1 MSPYFQRDTPPPLKL
16 SSGNCCVVYPQL
28 SSRLIPLRTQ
38 RATKSKSQFAEN
50 PLLPL
55 MMYFA
60 LSVELLFMLTR
71 SVGVGSLC
79 PRIVFTFQQTLNS
92 VDSLSLMQSTR
103 AVCIMKDTSSS
114 VFSKVSLQYVWVLGL
129 KNFNNIIKLSSHL
142 HALLTTC
149 ERVGL
154 ISALE
159 KGQILMDSLG
169 TPQKADTTFRPVPGQ

>member
-1 MSPYFQRDTPPPLKL
+1 MLIAREIYIFITNFTDLCQQNKKWRVGRPRNVLIRNHASCPHTSNWTTPPPLKL

-28 SSRLIPLRTQ
+28 SSRLMPLRTQ

-60 LSVELLFMLTR
+60 LSVELLFTSTR

-79 PRIVFTFQQTLNS
+79 PRIVFTFQQTLYS

-114 VFSKVSLQYVWVLGL
+114 VFFHSFPTARVSVGAQ
-129 KNFNNIIKLSSHL
+129 KL
-142 HALLTTC
+142 
-149 ERVGL
+149 
-154 ISALE
+154 
-159 KGQILMDSLG
+159 
-169 TPQKADTTFRPVPGQ
+169 

>member
-1 MSPYFQRDTPPPLKL
+1 MSPYFQWDTASPLKL

-60 LSVELLFMLTR
+60 LSVELLFTATR
-71 SVGVGSLC
+71 SVGVG

-114 VFSKVSLQYVWVLGL
+114 VFFHSFPTVRVSVGAQ
-129 KNFNNIIKLSSHL
+129 KL
-142 HALLTTC
+142 
-149 ERVGL
+149 
-154 ISALE
+154 
-159 KGQILMDSLG
+159 
-169 TPQKADTTFRPVPGQ
+169 